1 MGSRARSAAGA
12 SVQLHAATS
21 HTSSYGFIGAVK
33 LREFVDA
40 RLAIQRMRKMYAL
53 QNSAAFSDDALYYER
68 APWAQPGE
76 LQPVNPESNKRVE

>member
-1 MGSRARSAAGA
+1 
-12 SVQLHAATS
+12 
-21 HTSSYGFIGAVK
+21 
-33 LREFVDA
+33 
-40 RLAIQRMRKMYAL
+40 MRKMYAL